1 MKFKLRLELRLRLIF
16 AFIFKFMV
24 RVIFKI
30 GGHVVNAQV
39 RVHSQDLVQD
49 QVVVQT
55 FSG

>member
-1 MKFKLRLELRLRLIF
+1 M
-16 AFIFKFMV
+16 FKFRA

-30 GGHVVNAQV
+30 GGLVVSAQI
-39 RVHSQDLVQD
+39 RVHSQAVVQD